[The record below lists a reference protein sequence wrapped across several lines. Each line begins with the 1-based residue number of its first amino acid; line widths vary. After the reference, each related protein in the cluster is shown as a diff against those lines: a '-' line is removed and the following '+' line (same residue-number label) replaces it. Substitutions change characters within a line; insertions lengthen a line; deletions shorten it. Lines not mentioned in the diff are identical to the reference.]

1 MGQNGSS
8 SEKGLVSEVVDVQEE
23 IVRHARSFTEIA
35 TLSYDDLKAHLDQLN
50 TLSQQCMDSDGM
62 QLIFAIQ
69 KGTDSSAL
77 FWKSRVRIVCIK
89 IDLETKEIDSYR
101 VMSLNEFLKVFKSL
115 NNQCMAAQ
123 CISSCEEATEE
134 AEDDRPSTSAGQ
146 GVTNDP
152 ARVTNDPLTASR
164 LMREVDRVKNDCDP
178 LQLECCICFERKPNT
193 MLPCTHAYCKQCIE
207 QWNMN
212 HKTYTICREEVKS
225 NDDSWVISEAPNS
238 LEISEEIASTLM
250 DIVGSKGQ

>member
-1 MGQNGSS
+1 MLTMGQNTSS

-35 TLSYDDLKAHLDQLN
+35 TLSYDELKAHLDQLN

-69 KGTDSSAL
+69 RGTDSSAL

-89 IDLETKEIDSYR
+89 VDLDKKEVDSYR
-101 VMSLNEFLKVFKSL
+101 IMSLNEFLKVFKSL

-123 CISSCEEATEE
+123 CISSCEEAVEE
-134 AEDDRPSTSAGQ
+134 EGGLASTSSG
-146 GVTNDP
+146 
-152 ARVTNDPLTASR
+152 RVANDPLTASR
-164 LMREVDRVKNDCDP
+164 LMSEVDRVKNDNDQ

-193 MLPCTHAYCKQCIE
+193 MLPCTHSYCKQCIE
-207 QWNMN
+207 QWNVN
-212 HKTYTICREEVKS
+212 NKTCPICREEVKS

-250 DIVGSKGQ
+250 DIVGKE